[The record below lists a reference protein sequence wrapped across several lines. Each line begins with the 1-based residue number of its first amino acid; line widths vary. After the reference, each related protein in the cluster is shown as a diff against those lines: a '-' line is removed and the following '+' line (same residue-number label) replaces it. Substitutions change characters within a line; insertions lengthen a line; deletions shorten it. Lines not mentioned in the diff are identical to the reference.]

1 MFNITA
7 VRAKAP
13 QIFVVVHNNNRQGS
27 CVWLLT
33 RAFFLFMCKDKHN
46 IYIDRPAH
54 NMNIIRQDLNCV
66 LFSFLYECH
75 KYIVRFSMSATRGSL
90 RMFVKPYETHN
101 FFFVF
106 LFQRFF
112 LCFKCYLYGEEW
124 VRQSASGWEVR
135 ARWSDGILYISELYG
150 SGHECASEEALL
162 YDLQTLWWISFKGEK
177 NSTYTTRC
185 YNIFQLVI
193 DIWWNFQ
200 HLIVRRRNI
209 LVCLVI
215 SRSGIVLRLLMRAH
229 RVAGVRQK
237 FTQKFAEIFKLRLSS
252 STRNIINIQWL
263 FLWLFTF
270 FSFSFLLMPLSCA
283 YILPHTHIQCSLLYF
298 FFLLRK
304 NIKLFFSLCDFFF

>member
-1 MFNITA
+1 MCCSHSYMN
-7 VRAKAP
+7 RATS
-13 QIFVVVHNNNRQGS
+13 I
-27 CVWLLT
+27 
-33 RAFFLFMCKDKHN
+33 
-46 IYIDRPAH
+46 
-54 NMNIIRQDLNCV
+54 
-66 LFSFLYECH
+66 SF
-75 KYIVRFSMSATRGSL
+75 RFSMSATRGSL

-112 LCFKCYLYGEEW
+112 FSVSSVIYTEKSEW
-124 VRQSASGWEVR
+124 DSPRVDGEVR
-135 ARWSDGILYISELYG
+135 ARWSERRAMEYYTFCELYG

-162 YDLQTLWWISFKGEK
+162 YDLQTLMNLDVKGKK

-252 STRNIINIQWL
+252 STRNIINIQWA
-263 FLWLFTF
+263 
-270 FSFSFLLMPLSCA
+270 LLMTF
-283 YILPHTHIQCSLLYF
+283 HFFF
-298 FFLLRK
+298 FFLLAYASLLRLYFATYTHPMLTF
-304 NIKLFFSLCDFFF
+304 ILFFFFSSSKKYKTLFLTLRLFFLVTRELASDTLIFA

>member
-1 MFNITA
+1 MKLTISS
-7 VRAKAP
+7 
-13 QIFVVVHNNNRQGS
+13 S
-27 CVWLLT
+27 C
-33 RAFFLFMCKDKHN
+33 
-46 IYIDRPAH
+46 
-54 NMNIIRQDLNCV
+54 
-66 LFSFLYECH
+66 FSFS
-75 KYIVRFSMSATRGSL
+75 VFFSVSSVIYTEKSEWDSRRVDGRSEWDGAT
-90 RMFVKPYETHN
+90 E
-101 FFFVF
+101 
-106 LFQRFF
+106 
-112 LCFKCYLYGEEW
+112 
-124 VRQSASGWEVR
+124 
-135 ARWSDGILYISELYG
+135 SDGILYISELYG

-298 FFLLRK
+298 FSSSKKYKTLFLTLR
-304 NIKLFFSLCDFFF
+304 LFFLVTRELASDTLIFA